1 MPKPTLVSGVQPSGS
16 LHIGNY
22 LGALKNFVDL
32 QNAGKYDCF
41 FFIADLHSLT
51 EGPSPKDQKKSTGEL
66 MINFLAAGLDP
77 KKSTLFLQSRIPEH
91 TELGWIFNTI
101 IPMGELERMTQ
112 YKDKVSRGISA
123 NAGLFD
129 YPVLMAADILIY
141 KASIVPVGDDQ
152 DQHLELTR
160 TVARNFNKKF
170 GKTFAEPKAVHTKA
184 PRIMSLDNPTQKM
197 SKSSPKGCL
206 FLTDSPEVMKEK
218 IARAVTDSEKT
229 IAYAPETRP
238 GVSNLITIYAE
249 FAKTTPAEIVSKYNS
264 KGYADF
270 KADLAKLI
278 AEKLSRFR
286 EKRVGGAQAE
296 KIFSSGTA
304 KAQKIAQKTLEEV
317 KQKVGLM

>member
-1 MPKPTLVSGVQPSGS
+1 MKKQVLVSGIQPSGS

-22 LGALKNFVDL
+22 LGALKNFVEL
-32 QNAGKYDCF
+32 QNSGRYDCF

-51 EGPSPKDQKKSTGEL
+51 EGPSPKDQKKSTEEL
-66 MINFLAAGLDP
+66 VVNFLAAGLDP
-77 KKSTLFLQSRIPEH
+77 KKSTFFFQSRIPEH

-101 IPMGELERMTQ
+101 TPMGELERMTQ

-152 DQHLELTR
+152 DQHLELSR

-170 GKTFAEPKAVHTKA
+170 GKTFHEPKAVHTKA

-206 FLTDSPEVMKEK
+206 FLIDSPEAIREK

-238 GVSNLITIYAE
+238 GISNLIQIFSE
-249 FAKTTPAEIVSKYNS
+249 LVEEKPQEIVKKYNG

-278 AEKLSRFR
+278 AEKLSLFR
-286 EKRVGGAQAE
+286 EKRVSRAQAE
-296 KIFSSGTA
+296 KIFASGTA
-304 KAQKIAQKTLEEV
+304 KARKIAQKTLNEV
-317 KQKVGLM
+317 KQKTGLL